1 MEELPLGALRVR
13 GWSRGCDLCWRGAKL
28 VLFVT
33 GKCPLYE
40 RCPYCTISNWRRN
53 KNLVMVDEN
62 PVRKEEDI
70 IREAELISALGA
82 GITGGEPS
90 LVLHKVAHYIELL
103 KDRFGKG
110 FHIHMYTNAWKIN
123 ESSLKMLIKAG
134 LDEIRFHVWD
144 KRLWKKVK
152 MALDMGFYVGAEMPS
167 IPGKKWIRSLKE
179 LASYLDKID
188 ASFMNLNELE
198 FTPSNR
204 KRLLSMGFRPKPDS
218 EVAVL
223 ESREAAIDVLRFI
236 EKETS
241 IMGYFCPALQKEY
254 QVRMR
259 WTRRSGNVAR
269 EYEIPTD
276 EGTLI
281 YGEVQGPK
289 ETLMY
294 LYTEYGG
301 ILREEKLLIDAYKF
315 QEIAEEI
322 KDLGLIGRLVEVIPT
337 DNRKVLQVFPL
348 DFVLRE
354 KTDE

>member
-13 GWSRGCDLCWRGAKL
+13 GWSRGCDLCWKGAKL

-40 RCPYCTISNWRRN
+40 SCPYCTISDWRRN
-53 KNLVMVDEN
+53 KDIVMVDEN
-62 PVRKEEDI
+62 PARGDEDVVKEA
-70 IREAELISALGA
+70 RLISALGA

-90 LVLHKVAHYIELL
+90 VVPQRVAHYVRLL
-103 KDRFGKG
+103 KDRFGKD
-110 FHIHMYTNAWKIN
+110 FHIHMYTNAWGIN
-123 ESSLKMLIKAG
+123 EDSLKLLVEAG

-144 KRLWKKVK
+144 KKLWNKIK

-167 IPGKKWIRSLKE
+167 IPGEKWIRLLKE
-179 LASYLDKID
+179 LASYLDRVD
-188 ASFMNLNELE
+188 AGFMNLNELE

-204 KRLLSMGFRPKPDS
+204 KRLLSMGFKPKSDS

-223 ESREAAIDVLRFI
+223 GSREAAIEVLRFI

-259 WTRRSGNVAR
+259 WARRASNVAHD
-269 EYEIPTD
+269 YEIPTD

-281 YGEVQGPK
+281 YGEVEGPK
-289 ETLMY
+289 EALMY
-294 LYTEYGG
+294 LYTKYGG
-301 ILREEKLLIDAYKF
+301 TLMEGKLLIDAYKF

-322 KDLGLIGRLVEVIPT
+322 KNLGLMGRLVEVMPT
-337 DNRKVLQVFPL
+337 DDRKVLQVFPL
-348 DFVLRE
+348 DFILRE
-354 KTDE
+354 KLK